1 MNGIAAAAELD
12 RVSDQV
18 RQHLED
24 AVAVVDIFQLA
35 PLTPSPVV
43 ELNRAV
49 AVAMALGPQ
58 AGLDIV
64 DALKEEPALANYHLL
79 PSVRA
84 DLLMK
89 VGRLDEAR

>member
-1 MNGIAAAAELD
+1 VQI
-12 RVSDQV
+12 SK
-18 RQHLED
+18 
-24 AVAVVDIFQLA
+24 
-35 PLTPSPVV
+35 P
-43 ELNRAV
+43 
-49 AVAMALGPQ
+49 
-58 AGLDIV
+58 GLDIV